1 MRTVILDL
9 LGLTGFGLMSYGV
22 YLKYGADIAL
32 IGSGVLLLLLTIL
45 ASRGKQCFL
54 INYLALVHWKI
65 QRCH

>member
-45 ASRGKQCFL
+45 ASRGKQ
-54 INYLALVHWKI
+54 
-65 QRCH
+65 